1 MSEKPDGNI
10 TEGLERTAH
19 RALLFGLGLNRSDL
33 EKPLIG
39 VVNSWTDLVP
49 GHMHLNELAAAIR
62 EGINAGGGVPR
73 EFHTC
78 AVCDGLAQGHTGMS
92 YSLPSRENIADTIE
106 IMTRSHCLDGLVLLC
121 GCDKIVPGQLMA
133 ALRLDIPAI
142 MVTSGPMEAGRC
154 GTYNNLTLS
163 SMREMAGAT
172 VSGNISISELEAI
185 EEAAIPGAGSCSM
198 LGTANTMSCLSEALG
213 MTLPGMGASPARS
226 AEKIR
231 LARASGEAATKLV
244 MSNISTRKIIS
255 RASLL
260 NAITTD
266 MALGGSTNSI
276 LHLLA
281 LASEADI
288 KLDLSDFD
296 QHSTRVPHLCNLLP
310 GGQYPLTE
318 FYHEGG
324 VPALLKELTPLLD
337 LDVNTV
343 SCSKLGDTIETY
355 LCKRLNVENRRVI
368 RPLDNPLH
376 AGGGLAVL
384 YGNLAPEGAVIKTGA
399 LQDFPDKM
407 QGPAVPF
414 DTMEDAVR
422 AAMAGELKQNDIVVV
437 RYEGPA
443 GGPGMREM
451 HMLSSL
457 LSGMNSGAA
466 VVTDGRFSGSSR
478 GMCVGHVSP
487 EASAGGL
494 LALVEKGDLIKI
506 DIPARRID
514 LMVKKQVLA
523 GRKPTPAVKNI
534 APGLLA
540 RYQQLAGSAAQGAVL
555 KKYHAAE

>member
-1 MSEKPDGNI
+1 
-10 TEGLERTAH
+10 
-19 RALLFGLGLNRSDL
+19 
-33 EKPLIG
+33 
-39 VVNSWTDLVP
+39 
-49 GHMHLNELAAAIR
+49 
-62 EGINAGGGVPR
+62 
-73 EFHTC
+73 
-78 AVCDGLAQGHTGMS
+78 
-92 YSLPSRENIADTIE
+92 
-106 IMTRSHCLDGLVLLC
+106 
-121 GCDKIVPGQLMA
+121 
-133 ALRLDIPAI
+133 
-142 MVTSGPMEAGRC
+142 
-154 GTYNNLTLS
+154 
-163 SMREMAGAT
+163 
-172 VSGNISISELEAI
+172 
-185 EEAAIPGAGSCSM
+185 
-198 LGTANTMSCLSEALG
+198 
-213 MTLPGMGASPARS
+213 
-226 AEKIR
+226 
-231 LARASGEAATKLV
+231 
-244 MSNISTRKIIS
+244 
-255 RASLL
+255 
-260 NAITTD
+260 
-266 MALGGSTNSI
+266 
-276 LHLLA
+276 
-281 LASEADI
+281 
-288 KLDLSDFD
+288 
-296 QHSTRVPHLCNLLP
+296 VPHLCNLLP